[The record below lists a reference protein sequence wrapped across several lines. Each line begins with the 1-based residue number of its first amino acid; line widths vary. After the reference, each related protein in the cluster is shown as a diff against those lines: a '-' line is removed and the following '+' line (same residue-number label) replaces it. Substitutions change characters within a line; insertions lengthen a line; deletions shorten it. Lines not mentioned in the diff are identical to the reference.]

1 MYQNRV
7 KELELEWTRIIP
19 KAVIA
24 HYIPP
29 ASTSVMSSLPYHGI
43 ACHVSAH
50 MSYVEI
56 HVRISVFNT

>member
-7 KELELEWTRIIP
+7 KELELEWMRIIP

-29 ASTSVMSSLPYHGI
+29 VSTSVMSSLLHHGV
-43 ACHVSAH
+43 ACH
-50 MSYVEI
+50 MSYV
-56 HVRISVFNT
+56 

>member
-1 MYQNRV
+1 MYQNHV

-29 ASTSVMSSLPYHGI
+29 ASTSVMSSLSQLI
-43 ACHVSAH
+43 
-50 MSYVEI
+50 YVI
-56 HVRISVFNT
+56 CINTFYVQISVFNTYK